1 MNVFIYRG
9 GVFMFDL
16 INWYSASWSLL
27 VLSITEILLF
37 MYAYGYKRWK
47 NLFFSIRQHLCKRHL
62 HLLTS
67 LVLPLQII
75 VRITRPVFKSI
86 WLIIHVYMYVILW
99 NTKVTAQS
107 SAFQGVWEHRGDG
120 YAAAGGDEVL
130 LDGLLVLHHPP
141 RPHLCPH
148 HDFRPGKRAFKI
160 FDFFI

>member
-1 MNVFIYRG
+1 MYLFIEEACSCLTWLTGTLHHGPSSSSLSRRSFSSCTPTDTRG
-9 GVFMFDL
+9 EKTCF
-16 INWYSASWSLL
+16 W
-27 VLSITEILLF
+27 
-37 MYAYGYKRWK
+37 
-47 NLFFSIRQHLCKRHL
+47 IRQHLCKRHL

-148 HDFRPGKRAFKI
+148 HDFRPGKRAFER